1 MMLHNEFTKAITLLL
16 VITQK
21 NVKIIYYMEY
31 CLTMQL
37 PIIASIFF
45 LNPVWQN
52 NNKNS
57 QQIRVGKRTFRNR
70 STVRF

>member
-1 MMLHNEFTKAITLLL
+1 MMLHNEFMKALTLLF

-37 PIIASIFF
+37 PIIATIFF
-45 LNPVWQN
+45 QY
-52 NNKNS
+52 
-57 QQIRVGKRTFRNR
+57 GKITIKIA
-70 STVRF
+70 SK

>member
-1 MMLHNEFTKAITLLL
+1 MMLHNEFMKALTLLF

-37 PIIASIFF
+37 PIIATIFF
-45 LNPVWQN
+45 PVWQN

-57 QQIRVGKRTFRNR
+57 QQIRVGKRTFRIW
-70 STVRF
+70 STIRF